1 MTTLWVS
8 DGYEWIEGSGFGD
21 ENDVTEN
28 RNLAFSDSGYGV
40 LFCFQVI
47 TSLMSVF
54 ATIVVVRISVPK
66 LDSTYQRYIL
76 MLNIALLVNSIFLAL
91 HPFVIPSDSGG
102 FWSAGNAGTCTMVG
116 FFLVLGSTM
125 VSLYHT
131 AIAFYFYFSVET
143 IQGNYNNRNQ
153 RRKKNSMNDTERRM
167 TRTSGSESSD
177 ESSTESSDD
186 SSSAG
191 GLGTWAEVIA
201 NMVCLFFPVIFAGT
215 AAGLKSYGFDPS
227 MNLCTLASS
236 SGFYYDDGWEIMRD
250 IYLWTLVVSSL
261 STVLITT
268 IVRCR
273 VRFFQ
278 KKDYD
283 ADADADGGAAS
294 QNKNSNASGSSLGD
308 PDGAADDFERQII
321 GQKLSAIAAQC
332 LFYTVSY
339 VSSFFW
345 FITLAFL
352 SKSETPEGG
361 GLFYTFQTLTVIFYP
376 LLGVFNCA
384 IYVRPRVQMLHI
396 MYPEDSQIAIMRVAM
411 SKAGDPEEIEEVR
424 AKIFGDD
431 YYAPEEDDAEAS
443 NRSGLRED
451 EDDVSKLEI
460 PTMVQISSNRA
471 GSSNHIEDD
480 KDSVSQI
487 SDM

>member
-1 MTTLWVS
+1 MTAFWEN
-8 DGYEWIEGSGFGD
+8 DGYEWIEGSDFGG
-21 ENDVTEN
+21 EYEMMES
-28 RNLAFSDSGYGV
+28 RNLASSASGYGI

-66 LDSTYQRYIL
+66 LDSTYQRYIF
-76 MLNIALLVNSIFLAL
+76 MLNVSLLVNSIFLAL
-91 HPFVIPSDSGG
+91 HPILIPNDSGE

-116 FFLVLGSTM
+116 FFLVFGSTM

-186 SSSAG
+186 SSSSG

-201 NMVCLFFPVIFAGT
+201 NMVCLFFPVILAGT
-215 AAGLKSYGFDPS
+215 AAGLKSFGFDPS

-236 SGFYYDDGWEIMRD
+236 SGFYYDDSWEIMRD
-250 IYLWTLVVSSL
+250 VYLWTLVVSSL

-268 IVRCR
+268 VVRCR

-283 ADADADGGAAS
+283 DDAGDGAAAS

-308 PDGAADDFERQII
+308 PDGNADDFERQII

-339 VSSFFW
+339 VSSFLW

-352 SKSETPEGG
+352 SKSEVPEGG

-396 MYPEDSQIAIMRVAM
+396 MYPEDSQLAIMRVAM

-431 YYAPEEDDAEAS
+431 YYAPEEDDAEGS
-443 NRSGLRED
+443 NRPDRRED

-460 PTMVQISSNRA
+460 PNVVQISSSRA

-487 SDM
+487 SDI